1 MIDTDYFTRAR
12 FVTREDMD
20 EYGSIKVTRSLLIN
34 QLPTT
39 PYYSAMDPGRKTLEV
54 TFISEPD
61 EVPNDGLFYK
71 YAYEFLCQAE
81 RIATSS
87 AQEVRFSR
95 ALQALVAKT
104 TDDEVQKLYEA
115 LS

>member
-1 MIDTDYFTRAR
+1 MIDTGYFTKAR

-34 QLPTT
+34 QLLAT
-39 PYYSAMDPGRKTLEV
+39 PYYSAMDPDRKTLEV

-61 EVPNDGLFYK
+61 EVPNDGMFFK
-71 YAYEFLCQAE
+71 YAYQFLCQAE
-81 RIATSS
+81 RIATSA

-95 ALQALVAKT
+95 ALQALVAQT
-104 TDDEVQKLYEA
+104 EEVKRLHEA